1 LQEVEFVLLQQREA
15 KPARALQ
22 PQLDLALAVF
32 VGKPMEAR
40 GAPFISA
47 SQDVAL
53 QALQSA

>member
-1 LQEVEFVLLQQREA
+1 VQQREA

-22 PQLDLALAVF
+22 PQLDLALAVI

-40 GAPFISA
+40 GAPFSRA

-53 QALQSA
+53 QALQPA